1 MSTPAQSTESRVAVS
16 LRPARREERWL
27 IVRRILREGLDP
39 TKLDWRRFVMAEG
52 ADGAILGFAQ
62 MKQFSTGE
70 REFGSLVV
78 EPEARGQGIG
88 GTLLAHFLDSFP
100 RPIYLFCGLHN
111 VSYYRRFGFRLLPAD
126 VELPGDLQRK
136 WRMARFFVRVFK
148 VKVAAMVMDVEMDGL
163 KN

>member
-1 MSTPAQSTESRVAVS
+1 MIRPEPSAEGQPSVS
-16 LRPARREERWL
+16 LRPARQEERWL

-88 GTLLAHFLDSFP
+88 GKLLAHFLGTFP

-111 VSYYRRFGFRLLPAD
+111 VGYYRRFGFRLLPAD

-148 VKVAAMVMDVEMDGL
+148 VKVAAMVMDA
-163 KN
+163 